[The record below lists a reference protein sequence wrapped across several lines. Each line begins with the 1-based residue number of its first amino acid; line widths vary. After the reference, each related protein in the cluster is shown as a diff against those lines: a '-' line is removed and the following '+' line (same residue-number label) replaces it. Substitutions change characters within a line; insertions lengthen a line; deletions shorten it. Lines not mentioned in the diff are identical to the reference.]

1 MSKVKDFL
9 NGVWV
14 EEVVQV
20 LVNESDLMSCD
31 AREVA
36 CKIKEKTFEAVR
48 LAREEEQFKEVKK
61 DGGFLYLTQTELDK
75 RLGKTREEENLR
87 VINIY
92 KGSLK
97 KTEVRVREETA
108 REKNDLMK
116 EFLLDQYGEECKDY
130 EKGCPVCDAWN
141 FYKKRFLVKSKVQKE

>member
-48 LAREEEQFKEVKK
+48 LAREEEQFKEVSK
-61 DGGFLYLTQTELDK
+61 DGGFLYLTQTELNK
-75 RLGKTREEENLR
+75 RLEGAFDEEHC
-87 VINIY
+87 
-92 KGSLK
+92 KSLK
-97 KTEVRVREETA
+97 A
-108 REKNDLMK
+108 I
-116 EFLLDQYGEECKDY
+116 
-130 EKGCPVCDAWN
+130 
-141 FYKKRFLVKSKVQKE
+141 

>member
-9 NGVWV
+9 NGVLV

-20 LVNESDLMSCD
+20 LVNESDLLPCD

-97 KTEVRVREETA
+97 KTKRYIIMLG
-108 REKNDLMK
+108 KDFQIL
-116 EFLLDQYGEECKDY
+116 FL
-130 EKGCPVCDAWN
+130 
-141 FYKKRFLVKSKVQKE
+141 